1 MFKSV
6 GVVLAIFCLIQSSS
20 AQKVTI
26 HGQVIDGMSLEEL
39 ANVHVYLSEHL
50 GTITTHEGRFEFEVN
65 HLDTL
70 HFRLV
75 GYDSLS
81 MAVTNVDEVQK
92 VILAMHR
99 STIILE
105 DVEISSDFQA
115 NTIIKQPE
123 REVYYVPGVKYSNKP
138 ATKDYHMGLAAVG
151 SPMTALYRA
160 FSKQYKE
167 EKKNFLYLK
176 EKQAED
182 LVFNQAKANLDD
194 AFDQM
199 GQYFDEYYYRDFML
213 YSGLSFSRVAEA
225 SVYELIQILP
235 DALEQYY
242 EYLDAREEEK

>member
-1 MFKSV
+1 MAATLLVF
-6 GVVLAIFCLIQSSS
+6 FCLIQNAS
-20 AQKVTI
+20 AQKITI
-26 HGQVIDGMSLEEL
+26 HGQILDGMSLEEL
-39 ANVHVYLSEHL
+39 ANVHVYLTEHL
-50 GTITTHEGRFEFEVN
+50 GTTTTHEGRFEFQVN

-81 MAVTNVDEVQK
+81 LVVTSVEEVQK

-99 STIILE
+99 STIILN

-138 ATKDYHMGLAAVG
+138 TEKDYHMGLAAVG

-160 FSKQYKE
+160 FSKQYKQ
-167 EKKNFLYLK
+167 EKKNYLYLK

-182 LVFNQAKANLDD
+182 IVYSKAKANLDD

-199 GQYFDEYYYRDFML
+199 DQYFDEYYYRDFMQ
-213 YSGLSFSRVAEA
+213 YSGLTLKRVAES
-225 SVYELIQILP
+225 SVYDLLQILP
-235 DALEQYY
+235 DAIVKYN
-242 EYLDAREEEK
+242 EYLETREEEK